1 MLQNLLNKVADGV
14 SEINKSHDF
23 EVTTRMEVLT
33 GIISEL
39 ERMFTVLSVS
49 SYENI
54 TWLFLG

>member
-14 SEINKSHDF
+14 SEINKSRDL

-39 ERMFTVLSVS
+39 ERMFTFLSVS
-49 SYENI
+49 SY
-54 TWLFLG
+54 

>member
-14 SEINKSHDF
+14 SEINKSHDL